1 MAEKRWYKEMVV
13 YQIWPRSFCDGNGDG
28 IGDLWGVLGKLD
40 YIKSLGVDAIWFSP
54 LYPSP
59 NADFGYDISDYMDIH
74 PDYGSLEVFRQVL
87 DGAHERG
94 MRVFLDLVIN
104 HTSDEHRWFLESKKG
119 KDNPY
124 HDYYYWRPG
133 RVVNGRRLPPNN
145 WTSVF
150 EGGAWEY
157 DEGLDEYY
165 LHLFARKQPDLN
177 MDNPRVREEVKK
189 IMRFWL
195 DMGVDG
201 FREDVITFIS
211 KTPGLPNA
219 YPKLP
224 AANGMKHF
232 SNRPEVLDYLREFK
246 RDVLDFYDCFTVG
259 ESPLTDADIALRY
272 VTEGPDQVLDEMIS
286 FSNMEA
292 DCFMTD
298 MIRTPF
304 NLRKMKRA
312 FSDWQRKLEGKG
324 WNALYIE
331 NHDHPRIISRYGSAR
346 YHDES
351 GKMLAAM
358 YMLQRGTPF
367 IYQGQEIGMTNLRLD
382 SVNLYEDVMTHNSAR
397 IASKFLPRRLVLR
410 MVQEGCR
417 DSARTPM
424 QWSAERY
431 AGFSETV
438 PWFFVNDN
446 YTSINVA
453 AQEENPDSLLN
464 FYRRLI
470 RFRKETPVAL
480 WGDYREHRPEDRK
493 LYVYERNHQDQKLL
507 VICSFTDEQL
517 RFEAPEGI
525 DLNRGSCVLSN
536 YDMNFVIANGFTTRP
551 YELRVYLFP

>member
-157 DEGLDEYY
+157 DEGLDVYY

-286 FSNMEA
+286 FSHMEA

-331 NHDHPRIISRYGSAR
+331 NHDHPRIISRYGSER